1 MGAVR
6 TLMIIAGLTIAAGL
20 CGCPPQTSADRD
32 AASADPPGTC
42 TKLGAT
48 CTVSPGK
55 LGTCV
60 EVEQT
65 AGPSAFVCQ
74 SQH

>member
-1 MGAVR
+1 VSHRLLAVLLTSLELACQAPSR
-6 TLMIIAGLTIAAGL
+6 AGK
-20 CGCPPQTSADRD
+20 D
-32 AASADPPGTC
+32 AAPGGPPAAC
-42 TKLGAT
+42 TQLGAP

-60 EVEQT
+60 EVERPS
-65 AGPSAFVCQ
+65 GPSAFVCQ